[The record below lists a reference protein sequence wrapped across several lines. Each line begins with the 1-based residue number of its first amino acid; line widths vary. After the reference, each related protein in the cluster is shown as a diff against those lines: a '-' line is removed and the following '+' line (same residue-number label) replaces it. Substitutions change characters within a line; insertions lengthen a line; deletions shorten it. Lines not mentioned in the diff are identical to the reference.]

1 MLRFNRYL
9 YDKIVTN
16 LYHCRRLLT
25 TSKRI
30 LMWCDQSSADFFKTV
45 DFYITNIFWKFN
57 FNEHCFPE
65 MINRE
70 LVASEWSEKIVPAH
84 NVPNSLFDHQ
94 LDAMAL
100 LKGGK
105 HVFLGKN
112 LFQLAKTWFFF
123 IGVPTGSGKTLP
135 QLTSILTMTG
145 KSSTTSS
152 TPIQPTYTSFFF
164 TRTWVTRLS
173 CFNVKTN
180 CFISR

>member
-1 MLRFNRYL
+1 
-9 YDKIVTN
+9 
-16 LYHCRRLLT
+16 
-25 TSKRI
+25 
-30 LMWCDQSSADFFKTV
+30 MWCDQSSADFFKTV

-112 LFQLAKTWFFF
+112 LFQLA
-123 IGVPTGSGKTLP
+123 
-135 QLTSILTMTG
+135 
-145 KSSTTSS
+145 
-152 TPIQPTYTSFFF
+152 
-164 TRTWVTRLS
+164 
-173 CFNVKTN
+173 
-180 CFISR
+180 

>member
-1 MLRFNRYL
+1 
-9 YDKIVTN
+9 
-16 LYHCRRLLT
+16 
-25 TSKRI
+25 
-30 LMWCDQSSADFFKTV
+30 
-45 DFYITNIFWKFN
+45 
-57 FNEHCFPE
+57 

-70 LVASEWSEKIVPAH
+70 LVASAWSEKIVPAH

-112 LFQLAKTWFFF
+112 LFQLAKTDFFP

-152 TPIQPTYTSFFF
+152 TPIQPTYTFSFFLQEH
-164 TRTWVTRLS
+164 VL
-173 CFNVKTN
+173 
-180 CFISR
+180 